1 MNENII
7 IIDADYADRVAFD
20 LTVNFERML
29 ERQIPKADTARWMEY
44 LALDSGMRQGDHH
57 STVVLIHDKEN
68 SEMKCFAPG
77 RFADELEG
85 QAFSGNL
92 GEFCFNTTSGEGFA
106 EKSEVL
112 VDTLQLALQ
121 QKEVKRILIVAAEDY
136 YQQVRQALNKA
147 DDDKRITVF
156 TMQPSPG
163 GRFQQELL
171 GYSLMAALGISGEEV
186 ERKLRN

>member
-44 LALDSGMRQGDHH
+44 LALDSGI